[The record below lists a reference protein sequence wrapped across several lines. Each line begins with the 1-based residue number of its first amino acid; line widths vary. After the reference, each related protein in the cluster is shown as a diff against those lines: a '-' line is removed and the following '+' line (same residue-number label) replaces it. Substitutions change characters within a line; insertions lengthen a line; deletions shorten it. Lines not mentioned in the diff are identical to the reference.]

1 VLVVDEAS
9 MVDLAL
15 MARLFDALLP
25 AAVADLVEA
34 GDVAPFE
41 RHRRA
46 CPACAARFAEEHAA
60 ERRVAALIARAPAP
74 PPPSGFA
81 DRVIDRLVSEPAAAE
96 DRLWRNWPAPAA
108 PRGFAD
114 RVIAALRRR
123 PTRVPGRRV
132 AVAAAI
138 LLGIGLLGLR
148 QLRITGPDAPET
160 TPVAT
165 EWLTVDELL
174 ARYRLAPRASDA
186 CQTLSGGLRRRV
198 ELAKCLLH
206 APKVVLLDEPST
218 GLDPAARRDLWDH
231 LLALK
236 KEGTTILT
244 TTHLMDEGDLC
255 DRVAILDAG
264 KLVAQGTPSE
274 LKSAIGGDVITI
286 EADGA
291 TGLRGGVLDR
301 VAQAPEEIER
311 DGEDDGPVDLFF
323 AGPERAREVD
333 HRGDVHGR
341 QPEEDRG
348 PFDAPS

>member
-1 VLVVDEAS
+1 MTDGF
-9 MVDLAL
+9 DC
-15 MARLFDALLP
+15 RRFDALLP

-174 ARYRLAPRASDA
+174 ARYGNGARLEHVVHAQFPDGIGAFDRTPLVADVSRRASGNA
-186 CQTLSGGLRRRV
+186 FHRALRESLREESGR
-198 ELAKCLLH
+198 
-206 APKVVLLDEPST
+206 
-218 GLDPAARRDLWDH
+218 
-231 LLALK
+231 
-236 KEGTTILT
+236 
-244 TTHLMDEGDLC
+244 
-255 DRVAILDAG
+255 
-264 KLVAQGTPSE
+264 
-274 LKSAIGGDVITI
+274 
-286 EADGA
+286 
-291 TGLRGGVLDR
+291 
-301 VAQAPEEIER
+301 
-311 DGEDDGPVDLFF
+311 
-323 AGPERAREVD
+323 
-333 HRGDVHGR
+333 
-341 QPEEDRG
+341 
-348 PFDAPS
+348 